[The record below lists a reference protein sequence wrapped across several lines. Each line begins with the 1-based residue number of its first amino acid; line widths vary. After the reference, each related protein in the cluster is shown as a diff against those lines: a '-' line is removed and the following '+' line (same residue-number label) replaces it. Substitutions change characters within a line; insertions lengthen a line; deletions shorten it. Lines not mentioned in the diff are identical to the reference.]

1 MIAMQKRIHVSDG
14 DVAFKLPHE
23 LWNSDVEV
31 LIFPVLKHKGKKS
44 HKITDIVGSWKGN
57 MELSKDFDE
66 PLEDFKEYM

>member
-1 MIAMQKRIHVSDG
+1 MIAMQKRIHVSNG

-31 LIFPVLKHKGKKS
+31 LIFPVLKNKSKKSRRIADYVGNWKGK
-44 HKITDIVGSWKGN
+44 

-66 PLEDFKEYM
+66 PIEDFEEYM